1 MPNLSQI
8 LKAEIARISR
18 KETKASVKP
27 LKSAG
32 FILKRTVA
40 SLKKRIAALESENKR
55 LTSLVNDLYEKN
67 AEAQIA
73 EVKDNKVRI
82 SSRTVKALRKKLGL
96 SQDGFATLLG
106 VSGQSV
112 YVMEHRGGRLRL
124 RTQTVVKFLSLRGI
138 GKREAA
144 RKLEE
149 IEAKGKKP
157 KKTDGKQQEPKRRTR
172 QLQE

>member
-1 MPNLSQI
+1 MPNLSQV

-40 SLKKRIAALESENKR
+40 SLKKRVAAIESENKR
-55 LTSLVNDLYEKN
+55 LIALQNQLQEKT
-67 AEAQIA
+67 AEAQIT

-82 SSRTVKALRKKLGL
+82 SSRTVKALRTKLGL
-96 SQDGFATLLG
+96 SQNGFARLLG
-106 VSGQSV
+106 VSGQAV
-112 YVMEHRGGRLRL
+112 YAMEHRGGRLRL
-124 RTQTVVKFLSLRGI
+124 RSQTVVKFLALRGI

-144 RKLEE
+144 RRLKE
-149 IEAKGKKP
+149 IEAWSKKP
-157 KKTDGKQQEPKRRTR
+157 KKTGGKK
-172 QLQE
+172 

>member
-18 KETKASVKP
+18 KVTKASAQP
-27 LKSAG
+27 LRSAG
-32 FILKRTVA
+32 FIVKRTVA
-40 SLKKRIAALESENKR
+40 SLKKRIAVIESENKR
-55 LTSLVNDLYEKN
+55 LVTLVHELLEKN
-67 AEAQIA
+67 AETKIS

-82 SSRTVKALRKKLGL
+82 SSRTVKALRTKLGL

-112 YVMEHRGGRLRL
+112 YAMEHRGGRLRL
-124 RTQTVVKFLSLRGI
+124 RTQTVVKFLALRGI

-144 RKLEE
+144 RRLQE
-149 IEAKGKKP
+149 IQAKSKQPRQTGSKKSKGKGKK
-157 KKTDGKQQEPKRRTR
+157 K
-172 QLQE
+172 